1 MKRSRQISGI
11 EIELFEH
18 GGQEFVG
25 IKFLE
30 ILPIEIAAID
40 HATGANVKK
49 IYGDLGRLGIP
60 SEHVGVIAG
69 GGGNL
74 LALLDLFEGVQE
86 IAVTGGLLVTLAV
99 GGLHHALAEAHQ
111 EVMAPALQKSA
122 RVAGRLRVFLLRSKT
137 GHTRAPAALNVILQA
152 GTRMRPGQVHGA
164 GRNSEVFVNE

>member
-1 MKRSRQISGI
+1 MNRSRQISGI

-30 ILPIEIAAID
+30 ILPIKIAAID
-40 HATGANVKK
+40 HAAGANVKK
-49 IYGDLGRLGIP
+49 INRDLGRLGIP

-69 GGGNL
+69 SGGNL

-99 GGLHHALAEAHQ
+99 RGLHHALAETGQ
-111 EVMAPALQKSA
+111 EVVAAAFQKSA
-122 RVAGRLRVFLLRSKT
+122 RGAGRLRVFLLFSKT
-137 GHTRAPAALNVILQA
+137 GHTRVPAALN
-152 GTRMRPGQVHGA
+152 
-164 GRNSEVFVNE
+164 